1 MCFLWYK
8 MKTSKAHTSLPI
20 PVKRALQKLGADISV
35 ARRRRCIPTTL
46 MAERAFV
53 DRRSVVRVE
62 KGDPSVSLGIYAT
75 ILFVLG
81 MEKRLA
87 DLVSPANDPLGQ
99 MLADEKLPKRAFRS
113 RTNVSAGYGS

>member
-1 MCFLWYK
+1 